1 MLLYCGKIKWG
12 IIIMINVL
20 LCGNNK
26 VFDGML
32 TELISMTNRTNEPI
46 KCFIFTAKLTRIK
59 KEYKPLG
66 QAEADFL
73 DNLVKSKNP
82 DSEVKLVDVT
92 SLYEQEFMKSPNESA
107 YCTPYTLLR
116 LLADLVDDMP
126 DKLLYLDIDMM
137 IDGDILELYNTDVE
151 DYEYAAVKE
160 KYGCVFI
167 RPDYINAGM
176 LLLNM
181 KKIKETRLL
190 EKAREKIKTKKMLF
204 ADQDAVYWSTTK
216 KKLLPRKFNEQSK
229 FDREDTIVCHF
240 CKRLMF
246 RPYPHTTNYKQWN
259 IEKVHNELKCHRF
272 DNDLNQYLELK
283 EEFEIFK
290 RGTIKNGHK

>member
-1 MLLYCGKIKWG
+1 
-12 IIIMINVL
+12 MINIL

-32 TELISMTNRTNEPI
+32 TELISMTNKTKEAI
-46 KCFIFTAKLTRIK
+46 KCYIFTAKLTRIK
-59 KEYKPLG
+59 KEYTPLG

-73 DNLVKSKNP
+73 DAVVKSRNSN
-82 DSEVKLVDVT
+82 SEVRLVDVT

-116 LLADLVDDMP
+116 LLADLIEYIP

-137 IDGDILELYNTDVE
+137 LAGDISELYNIDIK

-160 KYGCVFI
+160 KYGCIFI

-190 EKAREKIKTKKMLF
+190 EKARERIKTKKMLF
-204 ADQDAVYWSTTK
+204 ADQDALYWSTTK
-216 KKLLPRKFNEQSK
+216 KKILPRKFNEQSK
-229 FDREDTIVCHF
+229 FDRNDTIVCHF

-246 RPYPHTTNYKQWN
+246 KPYPHTTNFKQWN
-259 IEKVHNELKCHRF
+259 IEKVHEEFKCHRF
-272 DNDLNQYLELK
+272 DDDLNTYLELK
-283 EEFEIFK
+283 KEFEKSK
-290 RGTIKNGHK
+290 RGKIKNGHK

>member
-1 MLLYCGKIKWG
+1 
-12 IIIMINVL
+12 MINVL

-32 TELISMTNRTNEPI
+32 TELISMTNKTNEAI
-46 KCFIFTAKLTRIK
+46 KCYIFTAELTRIK
-59 KEYKPLG
+59 KEYQPLS
-66 QAEADFL
+66 QEEADFL
-73 DNLVKSKNP
+73 DEVVKSKNP
-82 DSEVKLVDVT
+82 TSEVKLVDVT

-137 IDGDILELYNTDVE
+137 LADDISKLYNIDVE

-160 KYGCVFI
+160 KYGCYLI

-176 LLLNM
+176 LLLNL

-216 KKLLPRKFNEQSK
+216 KKLIPRKFNEQSK
-229 FDREDTIVCHF
+229 FDRADTVVCHF
-240 CKRLMF
+240 CKRLKF
-246 RPYPHTTNYKQWN
+246 KPYPHTTNFKQWD
-259 IEKVHNELKCHRF
+259 IEKVHNEFKCHRF
-272 DNDLNQYLELK
+272 DDDLNKYLELK
-283 EEFEIFK
+283 EEFNK
-290 RGTIKNGHK
+290 RHNANNQQHKYTTVKISEKIKVRS